1 VSLPYRCNAA
11 SIEMVLLVSAVRL
24 LARNAIA
31 SEIVLESLTY
41 LYEDQQ
47 SYWYNRAA
55 EERMRA
61 EGREGEGREINL
73 EAVVRRYKE
82 RVRNSMQ
89 LEAAFERLGLL
100 EENERMYL
108 AVEIAGEMEEI
119 EAEKDVE
126 RRERGEGEGG
136 EEGEI
141 RE

>member
-1 VSLPYRCNAA
+1 
-11 SIEMVLLVSAVRL
+11 MVLLVSAVRL

-41 LYEDQQ
+41 LYADQQ

-61 EGREGEGREINL
+61 EGRGGEGRDINL

-100 EENERMYL
+100 EESERMDL
-108 AVEIAGEMEEI
+108 AVEIAGVMEERD
-119 EAEKDVE
+119 AEKEVE
-126 RRERGEGEGG
+126 RRERGEGDGG
-136 EEGEI
+136 EEGK
-141 RE
+141 